1 MKCPKCGSD
10 WLVKNGKTKNRQRF
24 KCKDCGTTFFH
35 DQQPNAIYTSTRL
48 RNLFIKQ
55 MLDEKKVSITD
66 FKDETKA
73 KEHKQTLYYWRHK
86 VLCELVKTQDDLML
100 SGEIQADEIFIPV
113 SYKGNHKKSS
123 FQLPRPAHK
132 RSSDNHIKGI
142 SREKIGVLTAMDD
155 KGVIIAIP
163 VSQGKPTSNE
173 IYNAL
178 KNHIKEGSTLITD
191 SASSYNKLAKQLKL
205 NLIKI
210 PSGKHVSVVNGVG
223 YNIQK
228 INNLHKFMRKF
239 MSNFFGVSSKFL
251 PYYVAWYA
259 FIKRKD
265 ITQQQKKDIL
275 TKIMKDT
282 SLTPNTKIN
291 KLDVINISKD
301 TKRKKKAKP

>member
-1 MKCPKCGSD
+1 MICPECGSE
-10 WLVKNGKTKNRQRF
+10 WLVKNGKAKNRQRY
-24 KCKDCGTTFFH
+24 KCKDCGKTFYP
-35 DQQPNAIYTSTRL
+35 DQQPNAIYASTRL
-48 RNLFIKQ
+48 RNAFIKQ

-66 FKDETKA
+66 FKTETRA
-73 KEHKQTLYYWRHK
+73 REHKQTLYYWRHK
-86 VLCELVKTQDDLML
+86 VLCELVKTQDDLIL
-100 SGEIQADEIFIPV
+100 SGQIQADEIFFPV
-113 SYKGNHKKSS
+113 SYKGNQKKGN
-123 FQLPRPAHK
+123 FQLPRPAHQ

-142 SREKIGVLTAMDD
+142 SKEKVAVLTAMDD
-155 KGVIIAIP
+155 KGVVIAIP
-163 VSQGKPTSNE
+163 VSQGKPTSND

-210 PSGKHVSVVNGVG
+210 PSGRHATVVNGIG

-239 MSNFFGVSSKFL
+239 MGNFFGVSSKFL

-265 ITQQQKKDIL
+265 ITQQQKKDTL
-275 TKIMKDT
+275 TKIIKDT
-282 SLTPNTKIN
+282 DLKSNKQIN
-291 KLDVINISKD
+291 KLDRINIPKD
-301 TKRKKKAKP
+301 TKRKKKAK